1 MTRTVLRGGRVYD
14 PINGVDGE
22 LRDLWMQDGR
32 IIAAPENPDVRAEV
46 IVDVTGMIIMPGGVD
61 MHCHIAG
68 PKVNT
73 ARKMLPEQRRR
84 ARVMARTNL
93 TRSGTLGTVPAPT
106 RQVISTQAWDTQQLL
121 MRLSHRSVRVTLTTS
136 FRTLRLST
144 KASM

>member
-1 MTRTVLRGGRVYD
+1 MARTVLRGGRVYD

-22 LRDLWMQDGR
+22 LRDVWMQDGR
-32 IIAAPENPDVRAEV
+32 IIAAPDNPDVRAEI

-93 TRSGTLGTVPAPT
+93 TRSGTLGTVP
-106 RQVISTQAWDTQQLL
+106 STFTTGYLYAGLGYTTAFDAAVPPIG
-121 MRLSHRSVRVTLTTS
+121 SVS
-136 FRTLRLST
+136 SP
-144 KASM
+144 S

>member
-1 MTRTVLRGGRVYD
+1 MARTVLRGGRVYD

-22 LRDLWMQDGR
+22 LRDVWMQDGR
-32 IIAAPENPDVRAEV
+32 IIAPPENPDVRAEI

-93 TRSGTLGTVPAPT
+93 TRSGTLGTVPALLRPVICT
-106 RQVISTQAWDTQQLL
+106 QVSVTQPPLMPLSRRSARDTP
-121 MRLSHRSVRVTLTTS
+121 MTS
-136 FRTLRLST
+136 CRILRLLT
-144 KASM
+144 RGSM